1 MKQGNATHRQQSPE
15 LVISMEPS
23 AVSSSYALSRA
34 ALFSFK
40 SVMRAASTDDDCVR
54 WCQQAGLLCAQMRCP
69 KCDRDMKLHI
79 RSHRWRC
86 SRKGCALERS
96 VRTGSIFSDSKM
108 AISDCVLLLL
118 LWSSQTSVT
127 VAAEWVEVSA
137 PTVLEWFSLCRD
149 ICARE
154 MQASDDN
161 NNYSHDPQVCD
172 NCDRALVLSC
182 GAS

>member
-1 MKQGNATHRQQSPE
+1 MASSPS
-15 LVISMEPS
+15 VAP
-23 AVSSSYALSRA
+23 SSYALSRS

-40 SVMRAASTDDDCVR
+40 AVVRATSTDDDCVR
-54 WCQQAGLLCAQMRCP
+54 WCQEAGLLRARMRCP

-118 LWSSQTSVT
+118 LWSARTSVP

-137 PTVLEWFSLCRD
+137 PTVLEWFSLCRA
-149 ICARE
+149 ICVKE
-154 MQASDDN
+154 MQSCEN
-161 NNYSHDPQVCD
+161 SNNYSHDPQV
-172 NCDRALVLSC
+172 
-182 GAS
+182 